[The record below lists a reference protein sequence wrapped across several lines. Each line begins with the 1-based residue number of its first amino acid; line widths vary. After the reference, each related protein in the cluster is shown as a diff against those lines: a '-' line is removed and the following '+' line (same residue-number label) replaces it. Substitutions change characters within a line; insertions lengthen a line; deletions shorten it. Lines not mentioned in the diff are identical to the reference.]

1 MFRGMLGGTLWKY
14 YFVITGLSKNQHL
27 LLPIHTILTQKQFFH
42 QKPLKKIFS
51 FKIFR
56 KCSLHVPNIVT
67 LRDHSTNILRIF
79 RADWAADFL

>member
-1 MFRGMLGGTLWKY
+1 MEILLRDYWTVKKSTF
-14 YFVITGLSKNQHL
+14 ITTNSYNFNTKTIFPSK
-27 LLPIHTILTQKQFFH
+27 TF
-42 QKPLKKIFS
+42 KKIFS

-79 RADWAADFL
+79 RAGWAADFL